1 MHNFLSPNK
10 IYNEQS
16 TKNKIQ
22 NLILGKKYVD
32 AEKLYNNLRIIKE
45 DNKSKIL
52 IMNFCKDRCN
62 VEVING
68 IITKINGFY

>member
-1 MHNFLSPNK
+1 MHNFLSRNK

-16 TKNKIQ
+16 RKNSIQ
-22 NLILGKKYVD
+22 NLILGKKYID
-32 AEKLYNNLRIIKE
+32 AEKVYNNLRIIKE
-45 DNKSKIL
+45 DNKSKTV

>member
-1 MHNFLSPNK
+1 MYNFLSPNK
-10 IYNEQS
+10 IYTEQS

-22 NLILGKKYVD
+22 NLILGKKYID
-32 AEKLYNNLRIIKE
+32 AEKLYNNLRIINE
-45 DNKSKIL
+45 DNKSKIV

-68 IITKINGFY
+68 IITKISGFY